1 MKKPKAWA
9 FRCSAKRE
17 KILTPNPFQAVQRRG
32 DPKNHV
38 TSYFPLFYF
47 TLLYYPSMIHSKAY
61 KASNLRGVEMSNSD
75 DFEMAFS
82 FSAATHS
89 RKQDRQSARSSRRR
103 LRRCR
108 SRRRKDP
115 PVGEQ
120 RPVSCCRI
128 PSELRR
134 TAVEDAALRQVA
146 ESPLDLEE
154 FSERRRPAVF
164 SAELPP
170 PPAVIPPPLR
180 RRLLATPAARVV
192 VSGDGSGGALPAGRY
207 SDGDLGE
214 VYAH

>member
-1 MKKPKAWA
+1 MW
-9 FRCSAKRE
+9 
-17 KILTPNPFQAVQRRG
+17 QA
-32 DPKNHV
+32 
-38 TSYFPLFYF
+38 TFLYF
-47 TLLYYPSMIHSKAY
+47 TLLYTTQSWSIQRHVKRQTFEGLKCQILKTLKWHFLQQNWNTSKKKKIESFISTRQRQTEITILPSST
-61 KASNLRGVEMSNSD
+61 
-75 DFEMAFS
+75 
-82 FSAATHS
+82 ATHS
-89 RKQDRQSARSSRRR
+89 REQDRQSARSSRRR

-120 RPVSCCRI
+120 RPVSGCRV

-134 TAVEDAALRQVA
+134 TAVEDAVLRQVA

-180 RRLLATPAARVV
+180 RRLLAPRAARVV
-192 VSGDGSGGALPAGRY
+192 VSGDGSGGVLPAGRY